1 MEALTSIQ
9 PMQLWI
15 LPIVGFILLITFGN
29 LGGLKNMVKD
39 SAQFWVGMSVV
50 ALGCAIGLVEKTSG
64 NLLIVV
70 LTVVAAFAAGVHFS
84 EFQNY
89 IRGKNKI

>member
-70 LTVVAAFAAGVHFS
+70 LTVVAAFAAGVYFS